1 MSLCVGKFFFKLQN
15 QLLKTEK
22 VFYDKPFKYNTFSV
36 GLHQFWEKTWMV
48 SWNIHRTFFQP
59 EPFWWFRV
67 VPESRTPFFLEWSK
81 TVGKINRDPN
91 QKDMVP
97 HMSRHVLFE
106 IQQILVNLDQSLR
119 KSELASEQ
127 SKIIE
132 ALVLGKLRTWSALD
146 TDKALLYIW
155 YFIKVFS
162 HNFVSWIKYL

>member
-1 MSLCVGKFFFKLQN
+1 MINHSNIIRFPLDYTSF
-15 QLLKTEK
+15 EK
-22 VFYDKPFKYNTFSV
+22 KHEWFHEISIEP
-36 GLHQFWEKTWMV
+36 
-48 SWNIHRTFFQP
+48 FFQP

-162 HNFVSWIKYL
+162 HNFVSWINYL